1 MVKKRVEKKDS
12 GIETIEGLPSKKT
25 VQYTDSPSNHI
36 FKYVQKPAD
45 YLCCKS
51 INVYDFKWRVN
62 IYSKRLV
69 SGIEGQY
76 ISSSYF
82 VEFDPFDNNITFV
95 SPKI

>member
-1 MVKKRVEKKDS
+1 MAKKRVVKDS
-12 GIETIEGLPSKKT
+12 YKMETVEGFPPKKITQYNDTPS
-25 VQYTDSPSNHI
+25 DHI